1 MISLLVSPKE
11 YGFIL
16 GWPQTIVVAWRQACV
31 CAVSGVVPAVVFQLG
46 LLLQVYCS
54 ALSSGVS
61 LVCPE
66 GPLVQSDW
74 LLL

>member
-1 MISLLVSPKE
+1 ML
-11 YGFIL
+11 
-16 GWPQTIVVAWRQACV
+16 VVAWRQACV
-31 CAVSGVVPAVVFQLG
+31 CAVSGVVPAVVSQLG
-46 LLLQVYCS
+46 VLLQVCCS

-61 LVCPE
+61 VVCPE